1 MGVERRRTNRKP
13 LLLEVKYEGQGVRAQ
28 TRISD
33 IHLFGVFI
41 DTLSALPPVGTPLKL
56 SFSLPDGHLIET
68 EGVVIHCQQ
77 GIGMG
82 IEFTSMKRE
91 DGERLR
97 DLLGDE

>member
-1 MGVERRRTNRKP
+1 

-33 IHLFGVFI
+33 INLFGVFV
-41 DTLSALPPVGTPLKL
+41 DTISSLPPIGTPLDL
-56 SFSLPDGHLIET
+56 SFTLPGGHRVEAK
-68 EGVVIHCQQ
+68 GKVVHCQQ

-82 IEFTSMKRE
+82 VEFTSLKRE

-97 DLLGDE
+97 ALLGDE

>member
-1 MGVERRRTNRKP
+1 MGDERRRTNRKP
-13 LLLEVKYEGQGVRAQ
+13 LILEVKYEGQGVRAQ

-41 DTLSALPPVGTPLKL
+41 DTSSAIPPAGTPLKL
-56 SFSLPDGHLIET
+56 SFNLPGGHLVET
-68 EGVVIHCQQ
+68 EGIVIHAQQ

-82 IEFTSMKRE
+82 VEFTSMKRE